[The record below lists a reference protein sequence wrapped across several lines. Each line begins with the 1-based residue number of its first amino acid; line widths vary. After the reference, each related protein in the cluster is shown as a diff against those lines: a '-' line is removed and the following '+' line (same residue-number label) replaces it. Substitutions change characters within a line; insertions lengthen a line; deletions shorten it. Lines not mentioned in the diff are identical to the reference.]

1 LKESQLTA
9 ESKPLIGIVGGAG
22 HLGGALA
29 RRWCRA
35 GYRVVIGSRDPA
47 RAVEAAKGL
56 VPGSG
61 GEARGATNREAADVA
76 DIVVVTVP
84 FASQEAILS
93 EISEVVRGKLVVD
106 TTVPLMPP
114 KVMRVQLPAE
124 GCAALRAQALLG
136 ADVTVVSAF
145 HNVAAHRLDRNE
157 PIDCDVLVFGEKR
170 DARARVVELARAA
183 GLRGLHAGSLAN
195 SAAAEA
201 LTSVLIFI
209 NKHYSVDGAGLSIT
223 GSLDERAADA

>member
-1 LKESQLTA
+1 LTA
-9 ESKPLIGIVGGAG
+9 DPKPLIAIVGGTG

-35 GYRVVIGSRDPA
+35 GYRILIGSRDRA
-47 RAVEAAKGL
+47 RAIEAAKGL
-56 VPGSG
+56 VPGDG
-61 GEARGATNREAADVA
+61 GEARGATNLEAAGEA

-84 FASQEAILS
+84 FASQEATLG
-93 EISEVVRGKLVVD
+93 EIRAVVRGKLVVD

-114 KVMRVQLPAE
+114 KVMRVQLPPE
-124 GCAALRAQALLG
+124 GCAAMRAQALLG
-136 ADVTVVSAF
+136 AEVTVVSGF
-145 HNVAAHRLDRNE
+145 HNVAAHRLNSDDAVE
-157 PIDCDVLVFGEKR
+157 CDVLIFGEKR

-209 NKHYSVDGAGLSIT
+209 NKHYAVDGAGLCIT
-223 GSLDERAADA
+223 GALDERAADG